1 MRLQVVEY
9 SCKFNYLQGNHMFY
23 TKDRKTGQLFDQWR
37 YLGPKRRKLLDESWA
52 GLFREKILPELP
64 VERMTPFFSP
74 DQGRPTKE
82 LYAMLGALLFQQI
95 FDLTDEETVSQ
106 MAFNLQ
112 WHYAVDNPEES
123 DSVKYISPKTLW
135 SMRNILTDQDLDTVL
150 FEKIT
155 DTLAKVFDV
164 DTSKQR
170 IDSVHIK
177 SNMRRLGRIGILV
190 RCLHKFLVNLKR
202 QYKELFETLPQEL
215 VEKYLSEK
223 VVSCFSLVKP
233 SETERTLASVSEDL
247 FQVVRHFT
255 DDPKV
260 KAMHSYSLL
269 LRVLNEQCRVKETAD
284 GSASGGV
291 EIAVKPSKEIPS
303 DSLQNPSDP
312 DAGYSGHKGQGY
324 QVQIMETYSK
334 EAEEETPTPKLE
346 LITHV
351 EVEPANES
359 DVHALLPA
367 LESTAER
374 GLEPK
379 EVLADSLYGS
389 DENCEAAKTMGVE
402 VVSPVMGSASEKVL
416 LLAEFEFAEN
426 GKVLQ
431 CPQGHAPAKVK
442 CKGNRYTA
450 SFVLEECQ
458 DCPRRSE
465 CPVVPGKRHFYLRYD
480 RKAVRLAKRRAREET
495 LEFRDRYRFRAGIEG
510 TISAYAART
519 GVKWLRV
526 RGLQAVRF
534 CATLKATGVNL
545 FRATAVRRALMQG
558 PEALMGENP
567 GLYGVIFFFKEL
579 CGAFWGQLQRFMT
592 PSGNYENFKPIF
604 AR

>member
-1 MRLQVVEY
+1 MHVSY
-9 SCKFNYLQGNHMFY
+9 QGSQ
-23 TKDRKTGQLFDQWR
+23 TGQLFDQWR

-64 VERMTPFFSP
+64 VERMIPFFSP
-74 DQGRPTKE
+74 DMGRPTKE
-82 LYAMLGALLFQQI
+82 LYAMLGAILFQQI

-112 WHYAVDNPEES
+112 WHYALDNPEES
-123 DSVKYISPKTLW
+123 DGVKYICPKTLW
-135 SMRNILTDQDLDTVL
+135 SMRNTLTDNDLDTVL

-155 DTLAKVFDV
+155 DTLAKVFEV

-202 QYKELFETLPQEL
+202 QYKELFDTLPQEL

-223 VVSCFSLVKP
+223 AVACFSLVKP
-233 SETERTLASVSEDL
+233 SQTERTLASVSKDL
-247 FQVVRHFT
+247 FQVVQHFM
-255 DDPKV
+255 DDPQV
-260 KAMHSYSLL
+260 KAMYSYSLL
-269 LRVLNEQCRVKETAD
+269 LRVLNEQCRVKETVD
-284 GSASGGV
+284 GQLV
-291 EIAVKPSKEIPS
+291 EIEVKPSKEISS

-324 QVQIMETYSK
+324 QVQIMETYRTAA
-334 EAEEETPTPKLE
+334 AEEASTPKLE

-351 EVEPANES
+351 HVESAKES

-402 VVSPVMGSASEKVL
+402 VVSPVMGTPTEKVL
-416 LLAEFEFAEN
+416 LLSDFEFAES

-431 CPQGHAPAKVK
+431 CPQGCAPVKVK
-442 CKGNRYTA
+442 GKGNRYTA
-450 SFVLEECQ
+450 SFVLEDCQ
-458 DCPRRSE
+458 DCPRREE

-495 LEFRDRYRFRAGIEG
+495 PEFRDRYRFRAGIEG

-526 RGLQAVRF
+526 RGLEAVRF
-534 CATLKATGVNL
+534 CATLKATGVNIS
-545 FRATAVRRALMQG
+545 RATAVRRALMEA
-558 PEALMGENP
+558 PEAFVGEKP
-567 GLYGVIFFFKEL
+567 GLCQAIFIFKEL
-579 CGAFWGQLQRFMT
+579 FGTIRGYFYEFIT
-592 PSGNYENFKPIF
+592 PMHRYKSFGHLL
-604 AR
+604 AS

>member
-9 SCKFNYLQGNHMFY
+9 SCKFNYLQGKHMFHI
-23 TKDRKTGQLFDQWR
+23 KDRKTGQLFDQWR

-284 GSASGGV
+284 RSASGGV

-351 EVEPANES
+351 QVESAHQS
-359 DVHALLPA
+359 DAHALIPA
-367 LESTAER
+367 LEATAER
-374 GLEPK
+374 GLDAE
-379 EVLADSLYGS
+379 EVLADSVYGS

-402 VVSPVMGSASEKVL
+402 VVSPVMGSASEKGL

-442 CKGNRYTA
+442 CKKNRYTA

-458 DCPRRSE
+458 DCPRRSA
-465 CPVVPGKRHFYLRYD
+465 CPVVLGKRHFYLRYD
-480 RKAVRLAKRRAREET
+480 RKAVRLAKRRACEKT
-495 LEFRDRYRFRAGIEG
+495 PEFRDRYRFRAGIEG

-534 CATLKATGVNL
+534 CATLKATGMNL

-567 GLYGVIFFFKEL
+567 WPLRCYFLFQRTRWHLLGPVTTIYDSK
-579 CGAFWGQLQRFMT
+579 WQLRKF
-592 PSGNYENFKPIF
+592 
-604 AR
+604 

>member
-1 MRLQVVEY
+1 MVY
-9 SCKFNYLQGNHMFY
+9 I
-23 TKDRKTGQLFDQWR
+23 KDRKTGQLFDQWR
-37 YLGPKRRKLLDESWA
+37 YLGPKRRKLLNESWA
-52 GLFREKILPELP
+52 GLFRETILPELP
-64 VERMTPFFSP
+64 VDRMVPFFSP

-82 LYAMLGALLFQQI
+82 LYAMLGAILFQQI

-155 DTLAKVFDV
+155 DTLAKVFEV

-202 QYKELFETLPQEL
+202 QYKELFETLPKEL

-247 FQVVRHFT
+247 FQVVQHFM
-255 DDPKV
+255 DDPEV
-260 KAMHSYSLL
+260 KAMYSYSLL
-269 LRVLNEQCRVKETAD
+269 LRVLDEQCQVKETAD
-284 GSASGGV
+284 GQLV

-324 QVQIMETYSK
+324 QVQIMETYST
-334 EAEEETPTPKLE
+334 EAEEEALSSKLE

-351 EVEPANES
+351 QVESAHQS
-359 DVHALLPA
+359 DAHALIPA
-367 LESTAER
+367 LEATAER

-379 EVLADSLYGS
+379 AVLADSLYGS

-402 VVSPVMGSASEKVL
+402 VVSPVMGTPTEKVL
-416 LLAEFEFAEN
+416 LLADFEFAES

-431 CPQGHAPAKVK
+431 CPQGCAPVKVK

-458 DCPRRSE
+458 DCPRRSA
-465 CPVVPGKRHFYLRYD
+465 CPVVPGKKHFYLRYD
-480 RKAVRLAKRRAREET
+480 RKAVRLAQRRAREET
-495 LEFRDRYRFRAGIEG
+495 PEFRDRYRFRAGIEG

-526 RGLQAVRF
+526 RGLEAVRF
-534 CATLKATGVNL
+534 CATLKATGVNI
-545 FRATAVRRALMQG
+545 FRATAVRRALMEA
-558 PEALMGENP
+558 PEAFVGENH
-567 GLYGVIFFFKEL
+567 GLCQAISIFKERCATL
-579 CGAFWGQLQRFMT
+579 WGRSQRFIAPIGT
-592 PSGNYENFKPIF
+592 YENFEPIF

>member
-1 MRLQVVEY
+1 
-9 SCKFNYLQGNHMFY
+9 MFHI
-23 TKDRKTGQLFDQWR
+23 KDRKTGQLFDQWR

-64 VERMTPFFSP
+64 VERMIPFFSP

-82 LYAMLGALLFQQI
+82 LYAMLGAILFQQI
-95 FDLTDEETVSQ
+95 FDLTDEETVCQ
-106 MAFNLQ
+106 MAFSLQ
-112 WHYAVDNPEES
+112 WHYALDIPEES
-123 DSVKYISPKTLW
+123 DGVKYICPKTLW
-135 SMRNILTDQDLDTVL
+135 SMRNILTDHDLDTVL

-155 DTLAKVFDV
+155 DTLAKVFEV

-223 VVSCFSLVKP
+223 AVACFSLVKP
-233 SETERTLASVSEDL
+233 SDTERTLASVSKDL
-247 FQVVRHFT
+247 FQVVQHFL
-255 DDPKV
+255 DDPGV

-284 GSASGGV
+284 GQLV

-324 QVQIMETYSK
+324 QVQIMETYST
-334 EAEEETPTPKLE
+334 EAEEEALTPKLE

-351 EVEPANES
+351 QVESASQS
-359 DVHALLPA
+359 DAHALIPA
-367 LESTAER
+367 LEATAQR
-374 GLEPK
+374 GVEPK

-389 DENCEAAKTMGVE
+389 DENCEAAKALGVE
-402 VVSPVMGSASEKVL
+402 VVSPVMGTPTEKVL
-416 LLAEFEFAEN
+416 LLADFEFAES

-431 CPQGHAPAKVK
+431 CPQGHAPVKVK
-442 CKGNRYTA
+442 GKKNRYTA
-450 SFVLEECQ
+450 AFDSESCLN
-458 DCPRRSE
+458 CPRRRE
-465 CPVVPGKRHFYLRYD
+465 CPVVPGKKHFYLRYD
-480 RKAVRLAKRRAREET
+480 LKAVRLAERRVREET
-495 LEFRDRYRFRAGIEG
+495 PEFRDRYRFRAGIEG
-510 TISAYAART
+510 TISAYDART
-519 GVKWLRV
+519 GVKQLRV
-526 RGLQAVRF
+526 RGFEAVRF
-534 CATLKATGVNL
+534 CAILKATGVNI
-545 FRATAVRRALMQG
+545 FRAAVVRRALMEA
-558 PEALMGENP
+558 PEAFGGEKP
-567 GLYGVIFFFKEL
+567 GLCHAIFIFKER
-579 CGAFWGQLQRFMT
+579 CGTLWGRLQRFMA
-592 PSGNYENFKPIF
+592 PMGIYEKFEPIF

>member
-1 MRLQVVEY
+1 
-9 SCKFNYLQGNHMFY
+9 MFY
-23 TKDRKTGQLFDQWR
+23 IKDRKTGQLFDQWR

-95 FDLTDEETVSQ
+95 FDFTDEETVCQ

-202 QYKELFETLPQEL
+202 QYRELFETLPKEL

-223 VVSCFSLVKP
+223 VVSCFSRVKP

-247 FQVVRHFT
+247 FQVVQHFM
-255 DDPKV
+255 DDPQV
-260 KAMHSYSLL
+260 KAMYSHSLL

-284 GSASGGV
+284 GQLV

-324 QVQIMETYSK
+324 QVQIMETYST
-334 EAEEETPTPKLE
+334 EAEEEALTPKLE

-351 EVEPANES
+351 QVESAHQS
-359 DVHALLPA
+359 DAHALIPA
-367 LESTAER
+367 LEATAER

-379 EVLADSLYGS
+379 EVLADCIYGS
-389 DENCEAAKTMGVE
+389 DENCEAAKAMGVE
-402 VVSPVMGSASEKVL
+402 VVSPVMGTPTEKVL
-416 LLAEFEFAEN
+416 LLADFEFAES

-431 CPQGHAPAKVK
+431 CPQGCAPVKVK
-442 CKGNRYTA
+442 GKKNRYTA
-450 SFVLEECQ
+450 AFDSESCLN
-458 DCPRRSE
+458 CPRRSQ

-480 RKAVRLAKRRAREET
+480 RKAVRLAQRRAREET
-495 LEFRDRYRFRAGIEG
+495 PEFRDRYRFRAGIEG

-526 RGLQAVRF
+526 RGLAAVRF
-534 CATLKATGVNL
+534 CATLKATGVNI
-545 FRATAVRRALMQG
+545 FRATVVRRALMEA
-558 PEALMGENP
+558 PEAFVGENH
-567 GLYGVIFFFKEL
+567 GLGQAIFIFKER
-579 CGAFWGQLQRFMT
+579 CATFWRRLQRFMAPMRT
-592 PSGNYENFKPIF
+592 YENFEPIF

>member
-1 MRLQVVEY
+1 
-9 SCKFNYLQGNHMFY
+9 MFHI
-23 TKDRKTGQLFDQWR
+23 KDRKTGQLFDQWR

-64 VERMTPFFSP
+64 VERMIPFFSP

-82 LYAMLGALLFQQI
+82 LYAMLGAILFQQI
-95 FDLTDEETVSQ
+95 FDLTDEETVCQ
-106 MAFNLQ
+106 MAFSLQ
-112 WHYAVDNPEES
+112 WHYALDIPEES
-123 DSVKYISPKTLW
+123 DGVKYICPKTLW
-135 SMRNILTDQDLDTVL
+135 SMRNILTDHDLDTVL

-155 DTLAKVFDV
+155 DTLAKVFEV

-223 VVSCFSLVKP
+223 AVACFSLVKP
-233 SETERTLASVSEDL
+233 SDTERTLASVSKDL
-247 FQVVRHFT
+247 FQVVQHFL
-255 DDPKV
+255 DDPEV

-284 GSASGGV
+284 GQLV

-324 QVQIMETYSK
+324 QVQIMETYST
-334 EAEEETPTPKLE
+334 EAEEEALTPKLE

-351 EVEPANES
+351 QVESASQS
-359 DVHALLPA
+359 DAHALIPA
-367 LESTAER
+367 LEATAQR
-374 GLEPK
+374 GVEPK

-389 DENCEAAKTMGVE
+389 DENCEAAKALGVE
-402 VVSPVMGSASEKVL
+402 VVSPVMGTPTEKVL
-416 LLAEFEFAEN
+416 LLADFEFAES

-431 CPQGHAPAKVK
+431 CPQGHAPVKVK
-442 CKGNRYTA
+442 GKKNRYTA
-450 SFVLEECQ
+450 AFDSESCLN
-458 DCPRRSE
+458 CPRRRE
-465 CPVVPGKRHFYLRYD
+465 CPVVPGKKHFYLRYD
-480 RKAVRLAKRRAREET
+480 LKAVRLAERRVREET
-495 LEFRDRYRFRAGIEG
+495 PEFRDRYRFRAGIEG
-510 TISAYAART
+510 TISAYEART
-519 GVKWLRV
+519 GVKQLRV
-526 RGLQAVRF
+526 RGFEAVRF
-534 CATLKATGVNL
+534 CAILKATGVNI
-545 FRATAVRRALMQG
+545 FRAAVVRRALMEA
-558 PEALMGENP
+558 PETFGGEKP
-567 GLYGVIFFFKEL
+567 GLCHAIFIFKER
-579 CGAFWGQLQRFMT
+579 CGTLWGRLQRFMA
-592 PSGNYENFKPIF
+592 PMAIYEKFEPIF

>member
-1 MRLQVVEY
+1 
-9 SCKFNYLQGNHMFY
+9 MFHI
-23 TKDRKTGQLFDQWR
+23 KDRKTGQLFDQWR

-82 LYAMLGALLFQQI
+82 LYAILGALLFQQI

-135 SMRNILTDQDLDTVL
+135 SMRNILTDEDLDTVL

-155 DTLAKVFDV
+155 DTLAKVFKV

-202 QYKELFETLPQEL
+202 QYKELFDTLPQEL

-223 VVSCFSLVKP
+223 AVACFSLVKP
-233 SETERTLASVSEDL
+233 SETERTLASVSGDL
-247 FQVVRHFT
+247 FQVVQHFM
-255 DDPKV
+255 DDPEV
-260 KAMHSYSLL
+260 KAMYSYSLL
-269 LRVLNEQCRVKETAD
+269 LRVLNEQCRVQETAD
-284 GSASGGV
+284 GQLV
-291 EIAVKPSKEIPS
+291 EIEVKPSKEIPS
-303 DSLQNPSDP
+303 ASLQNPSDP

-324 QVQIMETYSK
+324 QVQIMETYST
-334 EAEEETPTPKLE
+334 EAEEEALTPKLE

-351 EVEPANES
+351 QVESAHQS
-359 DVHALLPA
+359 DAHALIPA
-367 LESTAER
+367 LEATAER

-402 VVSPVMGSASEKVL
+402 VVSPVMGTPTEKVL
-416 LLAEFEFAEN
+416 LLVEFEFAAN

-431 CPQGHAPAKVK
+431 CPRGQAPVKVK

-458 DCPRRSE
+458 DCPRREE

-480 RKAVRLAKRRAREET
+480 RKAVRLAKRRACEKT
-495 LEFRDRYRFRAGIEG
+495 PEFRDRYRFRAGIEG

-526 RGLQAVRF
+526 RGLEAVRF
-534 CATLKATGVNL
+534 CATLKATGVNI
-545 FRATAVRRALMQG
+545 FRATVVRKTLMEEL
-558 PEALMGENP
+558 EALAGIKL
-567 GLYGVIFFFKEL
+567 GLCRAIFFFKEL
-579 CGAFWGQLQRFMT
+579 FGATRSHFYKIIT
-592 PSGNYENFKPIF
+592 PMDRYKSLGHLL
-604 AR
+604 AS

>member
-1 MRLQVVEY
+1 
-9 SCKFNYLQGNHMFY
+9 MFY

-37 YLGPKRRKLLDESWA
+37 YLGPKRRKLMDESWA
-52 GLFREKILPELP
+52 GLFKEKILPELP
-64 VERMTPFFSP
+64 VERMAPFFSP

-82 LYAMLGALLFQQI
+82 LYAMLGAILFQQI
-95 FDLTDEETVSQ
+95 FDLTDEETVTH

-112 WHYAVDNPEES
+112 WHYALDNPEES
-123 DSVKYISPKTLW
+123 DGVKYLCPKTLW
-135 SMRNILTDQDLDTVL
+135 NMRNTLTDNDLDTVL

-155 DTLAKVFDV
+155 ATLAKVFEV

-223 VVSCFSLVKP
+223 AVSCFSLVKP
-233 SETERTLASVSEDL
+233 SETERTLASVSKDL
-247 FQVVRHFT
+247 FQVVQHFM
-255 DDPKV
+255 DDLQV

-269 LRVLNEQCRVKETAD
+269 LRVLHEQCRVKETAD
-284 GSASGGV
+284 GQLV
-291 EIAVKPSKEIPS
+291 EVEVKPSKEIPS
-303 DSLQNPSDP
+303 ASLQNPSDP

-324 QVQIMETYSK
+324 QVQVMETYSTA
-334 EAEEETPTPKLE
+334 AEEEASTPKLE

-351 EVEPANES
+351 QVESANES

-367 LESTAER
+367 IESTAER
-374 GLEPK
+374 GLGPQ

-389 DENCEAAKTMGVE
+389 DENCEAAKAMGVE
-402 VVSPVMGSASEKVL
+402 VVSPVMGTPTEKVL
-416 LLAEFEFAEN
+416 LLADFEFAES

-431 CPQGHAPAKVK
+431 CPQGYAPVKVK
-442 CKGNRYTA
+442 GKGNRYTA

-458 DCPRRSE
+458 DCPRRSA
-465 CPVVPGKRHFYLRYD
+465 CPVVPGKKRFYLRYD
-480 RKAVRLAKRRAREET
+480 RKAVRLAQRRAREET
-495 LEFRDRYRFRAGIEG
+495 PEFRDRYRYRAGIEG

-526 RGLQAVRF
+526 RGLEAVRF
-534 CATLKATGVNL
+534 CATLKATGVNI
-545 FRATAVRRALMQG
+545 FRATVVRRALMEA
-558 PEALMGENP
+558 PETLPGENH
-567 GLYGVIFFFKEL
+567 GLGYAIFFFKEL
-579 CGAFWGQLQRFMT
+579 CGTLWGRLQRFMAPIGT
-592 PSGNYENFKPIF
+592 YDIFEPIF